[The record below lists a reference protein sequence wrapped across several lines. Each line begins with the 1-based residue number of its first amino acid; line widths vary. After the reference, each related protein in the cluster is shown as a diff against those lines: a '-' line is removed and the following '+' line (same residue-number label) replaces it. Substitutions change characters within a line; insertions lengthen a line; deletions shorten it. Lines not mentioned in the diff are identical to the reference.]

1 MTKQGARR
9 PTGRPRTYF
18 DRVRFT
24 IVLEHDELRA
34 ITAAA
39 GDEPVASWLRR
50 AALAQLR
57 RERKG
62 TKA

>member
-1 MTKQGARR
+1 MTKQRTPRA
-9 PTGRPRTYF
+9 TGRPREYA

-57 RERKG
+57 KGRKG